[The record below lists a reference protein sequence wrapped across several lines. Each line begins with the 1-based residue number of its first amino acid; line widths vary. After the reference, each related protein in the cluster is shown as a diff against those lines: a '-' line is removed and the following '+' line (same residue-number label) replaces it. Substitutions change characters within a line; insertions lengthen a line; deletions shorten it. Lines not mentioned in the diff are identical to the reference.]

1 MFALKPIGCTQMERV
16 EILTAL
22 RGESRSA
29 VARGTHTK
37 EAMDSLFTET
47 GDVIGDLKH
56 HIELRFPAESNIP
69 LNAQKIILWC
79 LEHSPKCR
87 PSAEQLLT
95 CDLLPRK
102 VELEE
107 KYLNEVMQT
116 LSKSE
121 QSYQQIVA
129 KLFNRPNPNAVLTT
143 FDNEISIRANNI
155 DAHHLLTNALDSVKG
170 SSIAARSLSYSR
182 PMSGVALAAATA
194 ALRRARHAGTVSGGG
209 REGEGNYLALCIS
222 SFALSFL
229 ILQV

>member
-1 MFALKPIGCTQMERV
+1 MERV

-29 VARGTHTK
+29 VAQGAHTK
-37 EAMDSLFTET
+37 DAVDSLFTET
-47 GDVIGDLKH
+47 GDVKGDLKH

-107 KYLNEVMQT
+107 EYLNEVMQT

-121 QSYQQIVA
+121 QSYQQILA
-129 KLFNRPNPNAVLTT
+129 KLFNRPNTNAVLTT

-182 PMSGVALAAATA
+182 PMSGVALAAAAA

-209 REGEGNYLALCIS
+209 REGEGNYLAFMRIS
-222 SFALSFL
+222 SCATYFL